1 MRLQVKARPSAE
13 SGLSRTRG
21 GSDTPRSKNHRET
34 VRMPRPTRRALL
46 AAGLALPAVARAQGT
61 DVLRIVSPNP
71 PGGAI
76 DGLARMLAEAAPRH
90 GLGSAIVDTRPGAG
104 GNIGAGLAARA
115 APDGRTVLLALDTV
129 FTVNPHVYRDLGFD
143 PATLEPIALAGTFA
157 VALLVHPST
166 GITTLAGFAEA
177 ARQRPLLYVSAG
189 NGSPG
194 HLAMSVLGLRL
205 GLPAGALEHVPFR
218 GAAPATAELVAG
230 RAQAGFITTSAAPGL
245 IADGRVR
252 AIAVS
257 GPEPLAGL
265 PGVAPVAAQGYPG
278 FDVRFAHLVMAP
290 RGVAAETKA
299 RLLALTREV
308 LGDPAAQSR
317 FAAWGIQPDLG
328 DAAAAAAWI
337 TAGSQRW
344 GEVVRAA
351 GMRID

>member
-1 MRLQVKARPSAE
+1 MI
-13 SGLSRTRG
+13 
-21 GSDTPRSKNHRET
+21 
-34 VRMPRPTRRALL
+34 RPTRRGLL
-46 AAGLALPAVARAQGT
+46 AAGLAFPAIARAQGG

-76 DGLARMLAEAAPRH
+76 DGLARMMADAAPRH

-104 GNIGAGLAARA
+104 GNIGAALAARA
-115 APDGRTVLLALDTV
+115 APDGKTVLLALDTV

-143 PATLEPIALAGTFA
+143 PAALEPVAFAGTFS
-157 VALLVHPST
+157 VALLVHPAT

-194 HLAMSVLGLRL
+194 HLAMSVLGLQL

-252 AIAVS
+252 ALAVS

-265 PGVAPVAAQGYPG
+265 PGVVPVAAQGHPG
-278 FDVRFAHLVMAP
+278 FDVRFAHLLMAP
-290 RGVAAETKA
+290 RGLPPASAA
-299 RLLALTREV
+299 RLLEMTRDV
-308 LGDPAAQSR
+308 LADPAAQSR
-317 FAAWGIQPDLG
+317 FAAWGIVPEVG
-328 DAAAAAAWI
+328 DAATAAAWI
-337 TAGSQRW
+337 AARRIRW
-344 GEVVRAA
+344 AEVVQGANMRAE
-351 GMRID
+351 

>member
-1 MRLQVKARPSAE
+1 MI
-13 SGLSRTRG
+13 
-21 GSDTPRSKNHRET
+21 
-34 VRMPRPTRRALL
+34 RPTRRGLL
-46 AAGLALPAVARAQGT
+46 AAGLAFPAIARAQGG

-71 PGGAI
+71 PGGAV
-76 DGLARMLAEAAPRH
+76 DGLARMMADAAPRH

-104 GNIGAGLAARA
+104 GNIGAALAARA
-115 APDGRTVLLALDTV
+115 APDGKTVLLALDTV

-143 PATLEPIALAGTFA
+143 PAALEPVAFAGTFS

-194 HLAMSVLGLRL
+194 HLAMSVLGLQL

-252 AIAVS
+252 ALAVS

-265 PGVAPVAAQGYPG
+265 PGVVPVAAQGHPG
-278 FDVRFAHLVMAP
+278 FDVRFAHLLMAP
-290 RGVAAETKA
+290 RGLPPASAA
-299 RLLALTREV
+299 RLLEMTRDV
-308 LGDPAAQSR
+308 LADPAAQSR
-317 FAAWGIQPDLG
+317 FAAWGIVPEVG
-328 DAAAAAAWI
+328 DAATAAAWI
-337 TAGSQRW
+337 AARRIRW
-344 GEVVRAA
+344 AEVVQGANMRAE
-351 GMRID
+351 

>member
-1 MRLQVKARPSAE
+1 MI
-13 SGLSRTRG
+13 
-21 GSDTPRSKNHRET
+21 
-34 VRMPRPTRRALL
+34 RPTRRGLL
-46 AAGLALPAVARAQGT
+46 AAGFALPAVARAQGG
-61 DVLRIVSPNP
+61 DVLRIISPNP
-71 PGGAI
+71 PGGAV
-76 DGLARMLAEAAPRH
+76 DGLARMMADAAPRH

-104 GNIGAGLAARA
+104 GNIGAALAARA

-129 FTVNPHVYRDLGFD
+129 FTVNPHVYPDLGFD
-143 PATLEPIALAGTFA
+143 PAMLEPVAFAGSFA
-157 VALLVHPST
+157 VALLVHPAT

-194 HLAMSVLGLRL
+194 HLAMSVLGLQL

-252 AIAVS
+252 ALAVS

-265 PGVAPVAAQGYPG
+265 PGVPPVAAQGHPG
-278 FDVRFAHLVMAP
+278 FDVRFAHLLMAP
-290 RGVAAETKA
+290 RGLPPASAT
-299 RLLALTREV
+299 RLLEMTRDV
-308 LGDPAAQSR
+308 LANPAAQSR
-317 FAAWGIQPDLG
+317 FAAWGIAPEVG

-337 TAGSQRW
+337 ASRRSRW
-344 GEVVRAA
+344 GEVVRGAN
-351 GMRID
+351 MRAD